1 MGLCKDTAM
10 ILSTRTF
17 GESDKIVRFFSLNE
31 GRLTGIAK
39 GGKKS
44 QKRFMNTL
52 EPFNCVRI
60 EFFEKS
66 TASMVRIENADI
78 EESNN
83 GLEVDLKKVCI
94 ASFFSEFVDRMTRE
108 KERNEALFD
117 TLKTVVFQ
125 TKRVELSYSDI
136 LYYELRMLDHLGYLP
151 NFVRC
156 VHCGTELAEVERLC
170 FSREKGGVLCLACS
184 RFVPHRRYPQ
194 GFIPQLAS
202 YSPDKGR
209 TTEAF
214 ERMGREI
221 MEDFVSFHLDVKLK
235 SYRLLKKVAG

>member
-1 MGLCKDTAM
+1 MGLCKDRAM
-10 ILSTRTF
+10 ILSTRPF
-17 GESDKIVRFFSLNE
+17 GESDKIIRFFSVNE

-52 EPFNCVRI
+52 EPFNCVQI
-60 EFFEKS
+60 EFFEKA

-78 EESNN
+78 EESNS

-108 KERNEALFD
+108 KERNEALFE
-117 TLKTVVFQ
+117 TLRTIIAKA
-125 TKRVELSYSDI
+125 KRVELTYGDI

-156 VHCGTELAEVERLC
+156 VHCGIELTEGERLY
-170 FSREKGGVLCLACS
+170 FSREKGGTVCLACS

-209 TTEAF
+209 PGEAF
-214 ERMGREI
+214 ERLGREI
-221 MEDFVSFHLDVKLK
+221 MEDFVSYHLDVRLK

>member
-1 MGLCKDTAM
+1 MGLHKDTAM
-10 ILSTRTF
+10 ILSTRAF
-17 GESDKIVRFFSLNE
+17 GESDKIVRFFAVNE

-60 EFFEKS
+60 EFFEKAS
-66 TASMVRIENADI
+66 ASMVRIENADL

-108 KERNEALFD
+108 KERNESLFN
-117 TLKTVVFQ
+117 TLKTVITQ
-125 TKRVELSYSDI
+125 TKRVELTYGDI
-136 LYYELRMLDHLGYLP
+136 LYYELQMLDHLGYLP
-151 NFVRC
+151 NFVHC
-156 VHCGTELAEVERLC
+156 VHCGIELAEVERLC
-170 FSREKGGVLCLACS
+170 FSREKGGTVCPACS

-209 TTEAF
+209 SSEAF
-214 ERMGREI
+214 ERLGREI
-221 MEDFVSFHLDVKLK
+221 MEDFVSYHLDVRLK

>member
-1 MGLCKDTAM
+1 MGLHKDTAM

-17 GESDKIVRFFSLNE
+17 GESDKIVRFFSVNE

-60 EFFEKS
+60 EFFEKA

-78 EESNN
+78 EESNS

-108 KERNEALFD
+108 KERNQALFD
-117 TLKTVVFQ
+117 TLKAVVLQ
-125 TKRVELSYSDI
+125 TKRVELTYSDI
-136 LYYELRMLDHLGYLP
+136 LYYELQMLDHLGYLP

-156 VHCGTELAEVERLC
+156 VHCGIELAEGERLC
-170 FSREKGGVLCLACS
+170 FSPEKGGILCLACS
-184 RFVPHRRYPQ
+184 RLVPHRRYPQ
-194 GFIPQLAS
+194 GLIPLLAS
-202 YSPDKGR
+202 YSPANGR
-209 TTEAF
+209 ISEAF
-214 ERMGREI
+214 ERLGREI
-221 MEDFVSFHLDVKLK
+221 MEGFVSFHLDVKLK

>member
-60 EFFEKS
+60 EFFEKAS
-66 TASMVRIENADI
+66 ASMVRIENADL
-78 EESNN
+78 EESNS

-94 ASFFSEFVDRMTRE
+94 ASFFSEFVDRVTRE
-108 KERNEALFD
+108 KERNQALFA
-117 TLKTVVFQ
+117 TLRRVVQ
-125 TKRVELSYSDI
+125 QAKRVELRYSDI
-136 LYYELRMLDHLGYLP
+136 LYYELQMLGHLGYLP

-156 VHCGTELAEVERLC
+156 VHCGTELAESERLR
-170 FSREKGGVLCLACS
+170 FSREKGGILCLACS

-202 YSPDKGR
+202 HEPDKGG
-209 TTEAF
+209 TDGVF
-214 ERMGREI
+214 EKLGREI
-221 MEDFVSFHLDVKLK
+221 MEDFVSYHLDIKLK

>member
-17 GESDKIVRFFSLNE
+17 GESDKIVRFFSFNE

-60 EFFEKS
+60 EFFEKP

-78 EESNN
+78 EESNS

-108 KERNEALFD
+108 KEKNEALFN
-117 TLKTVVFQ
+117 TLRTVVSQ
-125 TKRVELSYSDI
+125 TKRVELSYGDI
-136 LYYELRMLDHLGYLP
+136 LYYELQMLGQLGFLP

-170 FSREKGGVLCLACS
+170 FSREKGGILCLACS
-184 RFVPHRRYPQ
+184 RFVPHRRYPP

-202 YSPDKGR
+202 YAPDTGK
-209 TTEAF
+209 TSEVF
-214 ERMGREI
+214 ERLGREI
-221 MEDFVSFHLDVKLK
+221 MEDFVSFHLEVKLK